1 MIWYNK
7 SMSYKCE
14 LCGKKPVSGNSYS
27 HSHRATKRLFKP
39 NLQKQKVALDGK
51 TQSVYVC
58 TICIKSGKA
67 IRPAVV

>member
-1 MIWYNK
+1 
-7 SMSYKCE
+7 MSYKCE
-14 LCGKKPVSGNSYS
+14 LCGKKPVAGNSYS
-27 HSHRATKRLFKP
+27 HSNRASKRIFKP

-67 IRPAVV
+67 VRALK